1 MPWNDNANPG
11 PWGPPSGGD
20 DDKRDQPP
28 RRPQGGGGRGPGGG
42 PDFNAG
48 LDRLSRRLRQ
58 LMDNPRGG
66 LRPDLLGG
74 AAVAVFAL
82 WMASG
87 MYVVQPNEK
96 GVVLTFG
103 AYSRISPPGLRYH
116 LPGPIES
123 VEKVKVT
130 DLNRIDIG
138 GATSGEAKKESL
150 MLTGD
155 QDIVDLDFSVFWR
168 VADPKRFLFATRDQT
183 DGIKAV
189 AESAM
194 REVVGKTPLNAI
206 STTGRLRVQQQTA
219 DLMQRTLDAWGAGIT
234 VVEVQISSADPPDP
248 VKAAFRDV
256 TRADQDAEAA
266 VNVANTYYNR
276 VVNEAKG
283 DASIIVQGAEAYRSQ
298 AELEAKG
305 EAARFNQLYTEYRR
319 APGVTRDRLYIEAM
333 QRILQGTN
341 KVVIDAKGSTAPI
354 ILPPDVFRNRPDPA
368 PAPAPQPQSQTGKAP
383 Q

>member
-11 PWGPPSGGD
+11 PWGAPSGGG
-20 DDKRDQPP
+20 DDKRDQTP
-28 RRPQGGGGRGPGGG
+28 RRPLGGGGRGPGG
-42 PDFNAG
+42 PDFNVS
-48 LDRLSRRLRQ
+48 LDRLARRLRQ
-58 LMDNPRGG
+58 MMRGPGGG
-66 LRPDLLGG
+66 LRPNILGG
-74 AAVAVFAL
+74 MAVAVFAL

-116 LPGPIES
+116 LPSPMES
-123 VEKVKVT
+123 VEKVRVT

-168 VADPKRFLFATRDQT
+168 VADPKLFLFATRDQT

-219 DLMQRTLDAWGAGIT
+219 DLMQRTLGRRDHRRGSPDQFSRPAGPGEGRIPGR
-234 VVEVQISSADPPDP
+234 DPGRP
-248 VKAAFRDV
+248 
-256 TRADQDAEAA
+256 
-266 VNVANTYYNR
+266 
-276 VVNEAKG
+276 G
-283 DASIIVQGAEAYRSQ
+283 
-298 AELEAKG
+298 
-305 EAARFNQLYTEYRR
+305 RR
-319 APGVTRDRLYIEAM
+319 GRR
-333 QRILQGTN
+333 QRGQHL
-341 KVVIDAKGSTAPI
+341 
-354 ILPPDVFRNRPDPA
+354 L
-368 PAPAPQPQSQTGKAP
+368 
-383 Q
+383 